1 MTIIIIVTMG
11 VRYLNSYLNSKCVK
25 GIRDIDLSELSNKKI
40 AIDASIYM
48 YNCKLK
54 GDLIEYMYKMIFTF
68 RSYNIIPVFV
78 FDGKPPPEKK
88 NILDERKQKK
98 REAQKE
104 IMILAENLKN
114 LSENVSEYKLI
125 HQQIFNLK
133 KRTIFLTYQEICSVK
148 QLLKL
153 SGITYYD
160 SEGEADSLC
169 AKLVIKNIV
178 WGCMTDDMD
187 LFIYGCPRVIRNYNL
202 FNNTAVLYNLKEI
215 LKELKLSMNNFKE
228 ICIVSGTDYNYSD
241 NNDLYTTL
249 RHYDEYIKNK
259 KGKNFYEWLHIN
271 TDYINDYCQLCVSYF
286 MFDVTVL
293 NIEKY
298 KNMKI
303 FNGPINKHELFE
315 FLKKYNFIFAT

>member
-1 MTIIIIVTMG
+1 MG
-11 VRYLNSYLNSKCVK
+11 VRYLNGYLKSKCVK
-25 GIRDIDLSELSNKKI
+25 GIRNITLDELSNKKI

-88 NILDERKQKK
+88 DILTERKQKK
-98 REAQKE
+98 RQAQE
-104 IMILAENLKN
+104 EVSILVENLKS
-114 LSENVSEYKLI
+114 LSENSREYRLI
-125 HQQIFNLK
+125 NQQILSLK

-169 AKLVIKNIV
+169 AKLVTKNIV

-202 FNNTAVLYNLKEI
+202 FNNTAVLYNLKDI
-215 LKELKLSMNNFKE
+215 LKEISLSMNDFKE
-228 ICIVSGTDYNYSD
+228 ICIVSGTDYNYND
-241 NNDLYTTL
+241 NSNLYTTL
-249 RHYDEYIKNK
+249 KYYSEYIKNK
-259 KGKNFYEWLHIN
+259 KGKNFYQWLYNN
-271 TDYINDYCQLCVSYF
+271 TDYICDYCQLCTSYF
-286 MFDVTVL
+286 MFDITEL
-293 NIEKY
+293 KMEKY

-303 FNGPINKHELFE
+303 FNGPINKYELIE
-315 FLKKYNFIFAT
+315 FLKKYNFIFAS

>member
-1 MTIIIIVTMG
+1 MG
-11 VRYLNSYLNSKCVK
+11 VRYLNGYLNSKCKK
-25 GIRDIDLSELSNKKI
+25 GIRQINLSELSNKKI

-48 YNCKLK
+48 YNFKLK

-88 NILDERKQKK
+88 NILTERKQKK
-98 REAQKE
+98 REAKE
-104 IMILAENLKN
+104 EILMLTENLKN
-114 LSENVSEYKLI
+114 IPENTKEYKLI
-125 HQQIFNLK
+125 IQQILNLK

-153 SGITYYD
+153 SGITYYE

-202 FNNTAVLYNLKEI
+202 FNNTAVIYNLKDI
-215 LKELKLSMNNFKE
+215 LKELYLSMSDFKD
-228 ICIVSGTDYNYSD
+228 ICIVSGTDYNYND

-249 RHYDEYIKNK
+249 TYYNEYIKNK
-259 KGKNFYEWLHIN
+259 KGKNFYEWLHNN
-271 TDYINDYCQLCVSYF
+271 TNYIDDYFQLCVSYF
-286 MFDVTVL
+286 MFDISVL

-303 FNGPINKHELFE
+303 FNGPINKYELFE
-315 FLKKYNFIFAT
+315 FLKKYNFIFATE

>member
-1 MTIIIIVTMG
+1 MG
-11 VRYLNSYLNSKCVK
+11 VRYLNGYLNSKCKK
-25 GIRDIDLSELSNKKI
+25 GIRQINLSELSNKKI

-48 YNCKLK
+48 YNFKLK

-88 NILDERKQKK
+88 NILTERKQKK
-98 REAQKE
+98 KEAKE
-104 IMILAENLKN
+104 EILMLTENLKN
-114 LSENVSEYKLI
+114 IPENTKEYKLI
-125 HQQIFNLK
+125 IQQILNLK

-153 SGITYYD
+153 SGITYYE

-202 FNNTAVLYNLKEI
+202 FNNTAVIYNLKDI
-215 LKELKLSMNNFKE
+215 LKELYLSMSDFKD
-228 ICIVSGTDYNYSD
+228 ICIVSGTDYNYND

-249 RHYDEYIKNK
+249 TYYNEYIKNK
-259 KGKNFYEWLHIN
+259 KGKNFYEWLHNN
-271 TDYINDYCQLCVSYF
+271 TNYIDDYFQLCVSYF
-286 MFDVTVL
+286 MFDISVL

-303 FNGPINKHELFE
+303 FNGPINKYELFE
-315 FLKKYNFIFAT
+315 FLKKYNFIFATE

>member
-1 MTIIIIVTMG
+1 MG
-11 VRYLNSYLNSKCVK
+11 VRYLNGYLNSKCVK
-25 GIRDIDLSELSNKKI
+25 GIRRIDLSELSNKKI

-54 GDLIEYMYKMIFTF
+54 GGLIEYMYKMIFTF

-88 NILDERKQKK
+88 NILTARKQKK
-98 REAQKE
+98 REAQEE
-104 IMILAENLKN
+104 INILAENLKN
-114 LSENVSEYKLI
+114 LSENTNEYNLI
-125 HQQIFNLK
+125 HQQILNLK
-133 KRTIFLTYQEICSVK
+133 KRSIYLTYQEICSVK

-178 WGCMTDDMD
+178 WGCMTDDTD

-202 FNNTAVLYNLKEI
+202 FNNTAVLYNLKDI
-215 LKELKLSMNNFKE
+215 LKELKLSMNDFKE
-228 ICIVSGTDYNYSD
+228 ICIVSGTDYNHND

-249 RHYDEYIKNK
+249 RYYDEYIKNK
-259 KGKNFYEWLHIN
+259 KGKNFYEWLHNN

-286 MFDVTVL
+286 IFDVSVI

-298 KNMKI
+298 ENMKI
-303 FNGPINKHELFE
+303 FNGPINKYELFG